1 MIMIYVVT
9 YIDVEPSSISEAIEL
24 IHRYRDRSRAET
36 GNRWTI
42 ALQENHRLGHFVTAE
57 AWEDE
62 TARAAHESSEITAQ
76 FRSSLKAIQNSPN
89 DQRVHQSFAV
99 DSETPTAGQSALFV
113 VTHVDVPPPR
123 REETEVLLKNLTE
136 QSRKDD
142 GNLLYQVFQQNAPRT
157 NHFTVLATWSGTK
170 AFDSH
175 ETKPH
180 TRQFREALGPMLGA
194 PYDERLYQHL
204 A

>member
-1 MIMIYVVT
+1 MTYVVT
-9 YIDVEPSSISEAIEL
+9 YIDVQPASVNEAIAL
-24 IHRYRDRSRAET
+24 IQRYRGRSRAEA
-36 GNRWTI
+36 GIRWI
-42 ALQENHRLGHFVTAE
+42 VALQENHRLGHFVAAE

-62 TARAAHESSEITAQ
+62 AARAAHEGSEITAQ
-76 FRSSLKAIQNSPN
+76 FRSSLRAIQNSPN
-89 DQRVHQSFAV
+89 DQRGHQSFAV
-99 DSETPTAGQSALFV
+99 DDETSTVSQNALFV

-123 REETEVLLKNLTE
+123 REETEVLLKSLTE

-142 GNLLYQVFQQNAPRT
+142 GNLLYQVYQQNAPRT
-157 NHFTVLATWSGTK
+157 NHFTLLAIWSSAK

-175 ETKPH
+175 EMKPH